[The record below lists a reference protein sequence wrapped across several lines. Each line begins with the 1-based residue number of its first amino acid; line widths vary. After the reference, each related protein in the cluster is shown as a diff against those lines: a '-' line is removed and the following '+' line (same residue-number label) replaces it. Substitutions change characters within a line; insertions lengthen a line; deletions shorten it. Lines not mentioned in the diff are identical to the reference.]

1 MSTINEF
8 KTTNGRL
15 ARYVWKRIMNQYVAR
30 HDSLEEPI
38 TTEGYVSAINDFLCK
53 IEIIADEKKNA
64 LPKELKTEF
73 EETCL
78 SKDNLEWIDPN
89 SERLC
94 LWLWNCVKSYSFKSA
109 DSQPEENLDS
119 DELRSLSEVLALD
132 LESLADSS
140 QEPRG
145 YITFGLD
152 GSYNTPKEHYNA
164 IITCLDMWQAPIRLK
179 REFNNEH
186 KKLWEEVVAYGN
198 FNWFVPVKK
207 KEDEDWFFQYIN
219 KALAAYIQPERTPWD
234 LSKTMPIAILRFDS
248 WVPDFT
254 REKEFFLKDMRKAW
268 SQKKHRY
275 KMKKDDRKAYSVV
288 MHKNVNSHLEEM
300 AESTGM
306 SKNEFLEL
314 LITSEYKSRVYS
326 EK

>member
-15 ARYVWKRIMNQYVAR
+15 ARYVWKRIINQYVAR
-30 HDSLEEPI
+30 HDSLEEPV
-38 TTEGYVSAINDFLCK
+38 TTEGYASEINDFLCNRK
-53 IEIIADEKKNA
+53 GMSDDKKNA
-64 LPKELKTEF
+64 LPKKLKTEF
-73 EETCL
+73 EEACL
-78 SKDNLEWIDPN
+78 SDDNLKWIDPN
-89 SERLC
+89 NERLC

-109 DSQPEENLDS
+109 DSQPEEDLDS
-119 DELRSLSEVLALD
+119 DELQSFSEVLNP
-132 LESLADSS
+132 EYLANSS
-140 QEPRG
+140 QEQKG

-164 IITCLDMWQAPIRLK
+164 IITCLDLWQAPVRLK

-198 FNWFVPVKK
+198 FSWFVPVKK

-288 MHKNVNSHLEEM
+288 MHEGIHDHLEEL
-300 AESTGM
+300 ANSAGL
-306 SKNEFLEL
+306 SKNKYLEK
-314 LITSEYKSRVYS
+314 LIADEYKNRIYS
-326 EK
+326 EKNS